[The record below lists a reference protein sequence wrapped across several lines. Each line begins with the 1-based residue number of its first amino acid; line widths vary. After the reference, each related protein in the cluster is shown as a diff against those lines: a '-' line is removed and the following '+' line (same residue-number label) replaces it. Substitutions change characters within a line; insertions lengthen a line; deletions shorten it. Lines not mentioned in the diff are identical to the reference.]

1 MNKDQYKES
10 CGRIGVPFFEEDF
23 NEKMQDYIKSIQAMA
38 GGDGKEVKPPDLVSN
53 ANPVEGLYIDEKGQC
68 TFFRGKNYW
77 RESCIEMHT
86 QINTTLNDAL
96 DFLDDKPEDYNV
108 IDKPKHYML
117 FEDKNIEVRDVIEK
131 LVAKVDKQ
139 MGEGVVPYSPLFSSD
154 YTQMMQY
161 GMRFMEKNGKQDL
174 EKMQWYLS
182 RLIDSYDRAA

>member
-1 MNKDQYKES
+1 MTKDQYKES
-10 CGRIGVPFFEEDF
+10 CGRIGVPYFEHEYD
-23 NEKMQDYIKSIQAMA
+23 EKMQEYIKSIQANT
-38 GGDGKEVKPPDLVSN
+38 GGYKEAVTDPLSFD
-53 ANPVEGLYIDEKGQC
+53 NPIKGLFISEEGQC
-68 TFFRGKNYW
+68 TYFSGRLYEGDTIWMNK
-77 RESCIEMHT
+77 

-96 DFLDDKPEDYNV
+96 DFIKYKPEGYNV

-117 FEDKNIEVRDVIEK
+117 FENIGIEVRDVIEK

-139 MGEGVVPYSPLFSSD
+139 MGEGAVPYSPLFSSD

-182 RLIDSYDRAA
+182 RLIDSYDRVA

>member
-10 CGRIGVPFFEEDF
+10 CGRIGVPYFEHEYD
-23 NEKMQDYIKSIQAMA
+23 EKMQDYIKSIQADT
-38 GGDGKEVKPPDLVSN
+38 GGDRETASN
-53 ANPVEGLYIDEKGQC
+53 PLSFDNPIKGLFISEEGQC
-68 TFFRGKNYW
+68 TYFRGKQYEGDSLW
-77 RESCIEMHT
+77 MYV

>member
-1 MNKDQYKES
+1 
-10 CGRIGVPFFEEDF
+10 
-23 NEKMQDYIKSIQAMA
+23 
-38 GGDGKEVKPPDLVSN
+38 
-53 ANPVEGLYIDEKGQC
+53 
-68 TFFRGKNYW
+68 
-77 RESCIEMHT
+77 MHT
-86 QINTTLNDAL
+86 QIDTTLNDAL
-96 DFLDDKPEDYNV
+96 DFLDVKPKTYNV

-182 RLIDSYDRAA
+182 RLIDSYDRVA

>member
-1 MNKDQYKES
+1 MTKDEYKES
-10 CGRIGVPFFEEDF
+10 CGRIGVPYFEHEF
-23 NEKMQDYIKSIQAMA
+23 NEKMQDYIKSIQADTGGYREA
-38 GGDGKEVKPPDLVSN
+38 G
-53 ANPVEGLYIDEKGQC
+53 ANPLLFDEPVKGVYKDSEGDYVY
-68 TFFRGKNYW
+68 FRGIFDGEDNI
-77 RESCIEMHT
+77 S
-86 QINTTLNDAL
+86 L
-96 DFLDDKPEDYNV
+96 DFRLPSSLDNALELMTDQPEDYNV
-108 IDKPKHYML
+108 VGKPKHYML
-117 FEDKNIEVRDVIEK
+117 FENIGIEVRDVIEK

>member
-1 MNKDQYKES
+1 MTKDHYKES
-10 CGRIGVPFFEEDF
+10 CGRIGVPYFEHEYD
-23 NEKMQDYIKSIQAMA
+23 EKMQDYIKSIQAMA

-53 ANPVEGLYIDEKGQC
+53 PVEGLYINEKGQC

-96 DFLDDKPEDYNV
+96 DFLDVKPKTYNV

-182 RLIDSYDRAA
+182 RLIDSYDRVA